1 MDGKRYELVW
11 KVFSVNKWKCSVA
24 RFTRA
29 EGGAK
34 RKALARR
41 RSAAALDRHRTLG
54 STKKDPRHQGI
65 SRNPVAEGAPE
76 SIAPSAEG
84 GPDSRSCLNF
94 DVRKVY
100 CAEHREPLQSTK
112 TRTSSSFDLN
122 RYCASQKQTKP
133 TSIAKVA
140 KWNVAD

>member
-76 SIAPSAEG
+76 SVAPSAEG
-84 GPDSRSCLNF
+84 GPDSRSCLNL
-94 DVRKVY
+94 VVGRLTVPTIESRCNQLKLGHPRQRITWCLAIHNSVS
-100 CAEHREPLQSTK
+100 AKIALQ
-112 TRTSSSFDLN
+112 
-122 RYCASQKQTKP
+122 A
-133 TSIAKVA
+133 
-140 KWNVAD
+140 

>member
-84 GPDSRSCLNF
+84 GPDSRSCLNL
-94 DVRKVY
+94 VVGRLTMPNIASRCNQLKLGHPRNLVEI
-100 CAEHREPLQSTK
+100 A
-112 TRTSSSFDLN
+112 TS
-122 RYCASQKQTKP
+122 R
-133 TSIAKVA
+133 
-140 KWNVAD
+140 